1 MEYKMPDKCAKPGD
15 TIEICYVGSRFLR
28 RESAMYMSTTALVI
42 EWPPEAGK
50 QCVKVGEICCLR
62 HDSTRSFYAD
72 HQYKIIKKRETQQA
86 AQSRIS
92 VDESLKRQR
101 DDNLLGYKMAN
112 EHAKPGDLIVVT
124 SYNADKEKTM
134 EVIEWLD
141 ELGVQNM
148 DNGEVCCVPI
158 GTSCNDTSERRYYT
172 RDIYKIVKRT
182 GNKQAAQPETRV
194 DEPSKNIRDDIFR
207 SIFG

>member
-1 MEYKMPDKCAKPGD
+1 MPDQCAKPGD

-72 HQYKIIKKRETQQA
+72 HQYKIIKKRKTQQ
-86 AQSRIS
+86 
-92 VDESLKRQR
+92 V
-101 DDNLLGYKMAN
+101 
-112 EHAKPGDLIVVT
+112 
-124 SYNADKEKTM
+124 
-134 EVIEWLD
+134 
-141 ELGVQNM
+141 
-148 DNGEVCCVPI
+148 
-158 GTSCNDTSERRYYT
+158 
-172 RDIYKIVKRT
+172 
-182 GNKQAAQPETRV
+182 AQPETRV
-194 DEPSKNIRDDIFR
+194 DEPSENLRDDIFR